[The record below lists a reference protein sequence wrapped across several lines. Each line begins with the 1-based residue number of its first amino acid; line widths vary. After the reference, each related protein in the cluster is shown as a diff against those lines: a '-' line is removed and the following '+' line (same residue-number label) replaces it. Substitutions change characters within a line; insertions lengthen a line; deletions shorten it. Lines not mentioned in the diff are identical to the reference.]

1 MKLRLVIRRF
11 LFLSAI
17 VYFMFCGINGLAQ
30 TGFVMLEPDSGKM
43 NHIALNYWNGEYQ
56 IVTTGA
62 DAWIITL
69 PLKNRIPDGFNILT
83 FEYFCPQGLD
93 HLELFFGPPLSEARS
108 KRIGAVGLSEGWT
121 LFTADLS
128 QDKVVWGKEGD
139 WLRIDFGGKAGV
151 RMHIRNISLRPPTE
165 REKMLAKT
173 RDEKAR
179 REIEMQERI
188 LKYLSD
194 DYTSEIINVT
204 IDSQT
209 VCIEGKADGSGLF
222 LCEVPPYHDVTET
235 RDFRFVIPVEEDEF
249 RTLLDRFLMRD
260 GIIYDRLLSK
270 WVLAEKSSSGYR
282 LVSHARYPGEIKAK
296 YDLPPLV
303 PAGRKG
309 LGGFGANRGH
319 TEDLDELGIT
329 SATVNIWF
337 TRFMFTKPAQGRISH
352 NYNGQTY
359 YFGEKDVMM
368 LDSTF
373 RTTARKGIVTAGIL
387 LVGKAE
393 QCPDPEIGRLLQHPD
408 MDPAGIYSMP
418 NMTSPESVNC
428 YAAAIDFLES
438 RYTRPDKK
446 FGMLNHLII
455 HNEVDAGWVWTNMGR
470 KSALLYMDAYIKS
483 MRLCYAVARSYNP
496 HSEVFISLTHH
507 WSWTSHPLFHPS
519 RDLMEI
525 LLDYTRAEG
534 DFHWA
539 VAQHPYPESLFEPK
553 TWLDEQV
560 DFSFNTRMITFK
572 NLEVLDA
579 FVKRPEMLYK
589 GKIKRTLW
597 LSENGTN
604 SKSYSDQDLAEQ
616 AAGFAYAWKKMK
628 KLDGIDGFQWHNW
641 FDHRGEGGLRL
652 GLRRFPDDQDDPGG
666 KKPVWYLYKAA
677 DTGSEN
683 QVFEP
688 YKKIIGIRRWNI
700 TSYRG
705 DIE

>member
-1 MKLRLVIRRF
+1 MNYSFIISRF
-11 LFLSAI
+11 LFFYAI
-17 VYFMFCGINGLAQ
+17 VFFMAGRIDAQAQ
-30 TGFVMLEPDSGKM
+30 TGKVMLEPDSGKM
-43 NHIALNYWNGEYQ
+43 NHIALDFRNGEYQ

-62 DAWIITL
+62 DPWIISL
-69 PLKNRIPDGFNILT
+69 PLKNTIPGDHNILT

-93 HLELFFGPPLSEARS
+93 HMELFFGPPLSEARS
-108 KRIGAVGLSEGWT
+108 MRTGAVGLSEGWT

-128 QDKVVWGKEGD
+128 QDKGDWGKEGD

-151 RMHIRNISLRPPTE
+151 RIHIRNIALRPPTE
-165 REKMLAKT
+165 REIMLAKN

-179 REIEMQERI
+179 MEAEMQKRI
-188 LKYLSD
+188 LEYLNA
-194 DYTSEIINVT
+194 DYSSEIINVT
-204 IDSQT
+204 VDSQT
-209 VCIEGKADGSGLF
+209 VCIKGHASCSDLF
-222 LCEVPPYHDVTET
+222 LCEVAPYEDVTET
-235 RDFRFVIPVEEDEF
+235 GDFRFVFPVGEGEF
-249 RTLLDRFLMRD
+249 SKDIERFSLRD
-260 GIIYDRLLSK
+260 GINYDRLLSK
-270 WVLAEKSSSGYR
+270 WVLAEKNPSGYR
-282 LVSHARYPGEIKAK
+282 LVSHARYPDEIKAK
-296 YDLPPLV
+296 YNLRPVV
-303 PAGRKG
+303 PRSRKG
-309 LGGFGANRGH
+309 LGGFSAHRGH
-319 TEDLDELGIT
+319 IEDLDELGIS

-337 TRFMFTKPAQGRISH
+337 TRFMFTEPAPGRIMH
-352 NYNGQTY
+352 NYNGQRY
-359 YFGEKDVMM
+359 YFREKEVMM

-373 RTTARKGIVTAGIL
+373 RTTAGRGIVTAGIL

-428 YAAAIDFLES
+428 YAAVIDFLTS

-446 FGMLNHLII
+446 YGMLNHLII

-507 WSWTSHPLFHPS
+507 WAWTSNPLFHPS

-539 VAQHPYPESLFEPK
+539 VAQHPYPQSLFEPK

-560 DFSFNTRMITFK
+560 DFSFSTPLITFK

-579 FVKRPEMLYK
+579 LMKKPEMLYQ

-604 SKSYSDQDLAEQ
+604 SRSYSEQDLAEQ

-652 GLRRFPDDQDDPGG
+652 GLRKFPDDEDDPGG

-683 QVFEP
+683 QVFGP
-688 YKKIIGIRRWNI
+688 YKKITGIRRWNNI
-700 TSYRG
+700 MYKG
-705 DIE
+705 KIE